1 MMLKG
6 KQYDVFIM
14 SHLNLH
20 KLPKQTQL
28 NGQETILSASN

>member
-28 NGQETILSASN
+28 SGHETILPDSN